1 MRRSASSS
9 IDIAAEA
16 AYLIPGHSRAIGQD
30 GNAYIDDFEGS
41 QSAIDIRSVNRWFL
55 ASTPKLQ
62 PDLFPEGNFEDSL
75 LYNYNRA
82 ALSWYTVDPQFF
94 RGSGLQDGQVSAEIK
109 SDHRTREVLEGE
121 VFPNRELP
129 TGTRTEC
136 PDPGPDVPARESGA
150 LQL

>member
-1 MRRSASSS
+1 MASS

-62 PDLFPEGNFEDSL
+62 PNLFPEGNLEDSL
-75 LYNYNRA
+75 IYNYNRA

-109 SDHRTREVLEGE
+109 ATTARGKSSKARCSPIE
-121 VFPNRELP
+121 N
-129 TGTRTEC
+129 C
-136 PDPGPDVPARESGA
+136 PPARHPTFRPSI
-150 LQL
+150 